1 LAARKA
7 AEVGAAAAAFAIRVR
22 SMWAFTLR
30 RLLYAVPVLLGV
42 SMLVFVLI
50 HLAPGDVVDILV
62 PPEVPKE
69 IADGLRRRFRLDEP
83 IYLQYLAWLSRL
95 MVGDFGIS
103 FFTGR
108 PVAEE
113 LFGALGN
120 TLIIALPAALLGF
133 SLGIMLGALAA
144 YSRDSWLDKVFSA
157 TAIVGVSLPH
167 YWVGIVLVAIFSVVL
182 NMLPAQG
189 MGFEGVPSGWN
200 EIKHLILPVITLS
213 LIPMG
218 VTSRLVRANVL
229 EILSQEFVGT
239 LHAKG
244 LSKRRVLYHTLKNAA
259 PSALALMGLQF
270 GYLLGGSI
278 LVETVFN
285 WPGSGGLMNL
295 AIFRRDVP
303 VLSATILVLAAIFV
317 VINILVDVLQALIDP
332 RMRR

>member
-1 LAARKA
+1 
-7 AEVGAAAAAFAIRVR
+7 
-22 SMWAFTLR
+22 MWAFTLR

-69 IADGLRRRFRLDEP
+69 IADDLRRRFRLDEP
-83 IYLQYLAWLSRL
+83 IYLQYLAWLGRL

-120 TLIIALPAALLGF
+120 TLVIALPAALLGF
-133 SLGIMLGALAA
+133 SLGVGLGALAA
-144 YSRDSWLDKVFSA
+144 YNRDTWLDKVFSA
-157 TAIVGVSLPH
+157 TAIIGVSLPH
-167 YWVGIVLVAIFSVVL
+167 YWVGIVLVAVFSVVFNL
-182 NMLPAQG
+182 LPAQG
-189 MGFEGVPSGWN
+189 MGFEGVPSSWDQ
-200 EIKHLILPVITLS
+200 IKHLILPVVTLS

-244 LSKRRVLYHTLKNAA
+244 LSNRRVIYHTLKNAA